1 MIDTF
6 IFILKFILNLMGY
19 IFMKLFN
26 ILYVLN
32 KCNQIIF
39 KKIFVSIQPLVDE
52 VPLDI
57 SSLSTKYVIVETIFF
72 KIQIIGLEDLL
83 TFKFILFFLNIFFFI
98 LFYIH
103 FYILKVIS
111 LNIDFS
117 FFNYKFINFI
127 LKSIKFIF
135 CY

>member
-1 MIDTF
+1 MVDTF
-6 IFILKFILNLMGY
+6 IFILKFTLNLIGY

-32 KCNQIIF
+32 KCNQTVF

-72 KIQIIGLEDLL
+72 KIQLIGLEDLL
-83 TFKFILFFLNIFFFI
+83 TFKFILFFLNIFF
-98 LFYIH
+98 LFYFI
-103 FYILKVIS
+103 YIFIS
-111 LNIDFS
+111 LRL
-117 FFNYKFINFI
+117 FF
-127 LKSIKFIF
+127 
-135 CY
+135 